1 MMKNDS
7 YFTLKGLFF
16 LKISKILSWLF
27 GHLEKWLDQ
36 KDKAKFKTY
45 NVTNLLKNNNNT
57 HIDQYLKKERQSANE
72 IWSVNKI

>member
-1 MMKNDS
+1 MKNDS

-16 LKISKILSWLF
+16 LNISKILSWLF
-27 GHLEKWLDQ
+27 GHLEKCLDQ